1 MSLHIGAK
9 KGEIADRVL
18 LPGDPLRAKAIA
30 DEYLSDV
37 VCYNE
42 IRGMLGFT
50 GSYNGKRVSVQGSG
64 MGIPSLSIYVH
75 ELLVDYNVKQVIRV
89 GTCGAIQE
97 HLKIGDIIFGIAAS
111 THSSTNSLRFP
122 DGTYAP
128 AADFKLLHDAYD
140 VALKMGVEPIVGNVF
155 SSDLFYHD
163 DMDHWKKWANY
174 GVLAL
179 EMESSGLYT
188 LAAKYKAQALTIN
201 TVSDHLLTGEQAPP
215 DERQSRFMDMAKIAL
230 EV

>member
-1 MSLHIGAK
+1 MSLHIAAN

-30 DEYLSDV
+30 DTYLSDV

-50 GSYNGKRVSVQGSG
+50 GNYNGKRVSVQGSG

-75 ELLVDYNVKQVIRV
+75 ELLVDYDVKQVIRV
-89 GTCGAIQE
+89 GTCGAIQDY
-97 HLKIGDIIFGIAAS
+97 LKIGDVILAIAAS

-128 AADFKLLHDAYD
+128 AADFKLLHDSYD
-140 VALKMGVEPIVGNVF
+140 VAIKMGLKPVVGNVF

-201 TVSDHLLTGEQAPP
+201 TVSDHLLTGDQASP

>member
-1 MSLHIGAK
+1 
-9 KGEIADRVL
+9 
-18 LPGDPLRAKAIA
+18 
-30 DEYLSDV
+30 
-37 VCYNE
+37 
-42 IRGMLGFT
+42 
-50 GSYNGKRVSVQGSG
+50 

-97 HLKIGDIIFGIAAS
+97 YLKIGDIIFGIAAS

>member
-1 MSLHIGAK
+1 MSLHIGAV
-9 KGEIADRVL
+9 KGQIADRVL

-30 DEYLSDV
+30 EEFLTDV
-37 VCYNE
+37 ICYNE

-50 GSYNGKRVSVQGSG
+50 GNYKGRRISVQGSG

-75 ELLVDYNVKQVIRV
+75 ELLEEYEVKQVIRV

-97 HLKIGDIIFGIAAS
+97 HLNLGDVILAIAAS
-111 THSSTNSLRFP
+111 THSSTNNLRFP

-128 AADFKLLHDAYD
+128 AADFHLLHDAYD
-140 VALKMGVEPIVGNVF
+140 VALTMGIKPIVGNVF

-163 DMDHWKKWANY
+163 DIDHWKKFANY

-188 LAAKYKAQALTIN
+188 LAARYKAQALTIN
-201 TVSDHLLTGEQAPP
+201 TVSDHLLTGAQASP
-215 DERQSRFMDMAKIAL
+215 EVRQSKFMEMAKIAL

>member
-9 KGEIADRVL
+9 KGEIAERVL

-30 DEYLSDV
+30 DQYLTDV

-50 GSYNGKRVSVQGSG
+50 GTYNGKRVSVQGSG

-75 ELLVDYNVKQVIRV
+75 ELLVDYEVQQVIRV
-89 GTCGAIQE
+89 GTCGAIQN
-97 HLKIGDIIFGIAAS
+97 HLKIGDVIFAIAAS
-111 THSSTNSLRFP
+111 THSSTNNLRFP

-140 VALKMGVEPIVGNVF
+140 VALKMGVEPVVGNVF
-155 SSDLFYHD
+155 SSDLFYND

-201 TVSDHLLTGEQAPP
+201 TVSDHLLTGDQAPP

>member
-1 MSLHIGAK
+1 MSLHIGAA
-9 KGEIADRVL
+9 KGEIAERVL

-30 DEYLSDV
+30 DHYLSDV
-37 VCYNE
+37 ICYNE

-50 GSYNGKRVSVQGSG
+50 GNYNGKRVSVQGSG

-75 ELLVDYNVKQVIRV
+75 ELLVDYNVEQVIRV

-97 HLKIGDIIFGIAAS
+97 NLKIGDVILAIAAS

-140 VALKMGVEPIVGNVF
+140 VAVKMGIGPVVGNVF

-201 TVSDHLLTGEQAPP
+201 TVSDHLLTGDQASPE
-215 DERQSRFMDMAKIAL
+215 ERQSRFMDMAKIAL

>member
-1 MSLHIGAK
+1 MSLHISAK
-9 KGEIADRVL
+9 NGEIGERVL

-30 DEYLSDV
+30 EEFLSEV
-37 VCYNE
+37 YCYNE

-50 GSYNGKRVSVQGSG
+50 GTYKGKRVSVQGSG

-75 ELLVDYNVKQVIRV
+75 ELLVEYNVKQIIRV

-97 HLKIGDIIFGIAAS
+97 SLQIGDIVFAIAAS

-140 VALKMGVEPIVGNVF
+140 IALKMGVKPVVGNVF

-201 TVSDHLLTGEQAPP
+201 TVSDHLLSGEQASA
-215 DERQSRFMDMAKIAL
+215 EARQSKFMEMAQIAL